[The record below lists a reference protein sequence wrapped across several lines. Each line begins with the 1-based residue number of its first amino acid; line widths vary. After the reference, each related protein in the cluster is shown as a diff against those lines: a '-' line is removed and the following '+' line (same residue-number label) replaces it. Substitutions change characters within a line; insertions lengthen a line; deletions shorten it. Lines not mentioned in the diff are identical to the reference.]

1 MASNDVI
8 AFGVVDYVVFSG
20 MLVISTLTGIYHGFA
35 KGGQHSTSRCTAIT
49 DWKNTI
55 LADKSM
61 HFLPVAMSI
70 LVSFTS
76 PLSIMGTPA
85 EIYVHGIRYAVFSL
99 SLLWCLPMVAYLYLP
114 VFQNLQL
121 TSAYEYMEMRF
132 NFPLRI
138 LVAIIFIIQSAF
150 YMAACLVGP
159 AIAIE
164 AVQNFDFWK
173 TIVLT
178 GLLCTLYTAF
188 GGMKGVIWT
197 DVFQFFII
205 IGTLLAVIVMAA
217 VKVGGF
223 TEVFEANN
231 ENGRLDI
238 FGFELDPTVRLTFF
252 NSFIG
257 GAITMS
263 PMYVSQTAV
272 QRYMTIRSLKKSQAS
287 VLINIPFTLVTL
299 PCMYFTGLALYAFYN
314 NGMSHLQP
322 AINSTFSPELQTM
335 ISSVQGADVN
345 HEPNYSSADQIV
357 VYFVSSQFGKIPGLQ
372 GLFVSCLFAGTLSSV
387 SSSLNSM
394 TAVTLEDFIKQY
406 RKWQASRTGKP
417 IYQNDRMDTFVSKLL
432 TCVYGICGVG
442 LSFVAVNLGSLIV
455 LGNSI
460 LGVTGGPILAAF
472 TVGVLYKR
480 ANGIGMLI
488 GTLLGFGV
496 GFWIAAGAFASNNIP
511 TDDIV
516 GLYKVSYMMYG
527 FYATVVTIVIGIV
540 VSEIVRLFVREERM
554 KYVDPIL
561 LATFMRP
568 SGWTK
573 ADSTLV
579 KAGDEGELEKN

>member
-1 MASNDVI
+1 MASSNDVT

-20 MLVISTLTGIYHGFA
+20 MLAISTLTGIYNGFA
-35 KGGQHSTSRCTAIT
+35 KGGQHSTSRYL
-49 DWKNTI
+49 
-55 LADKSM
+55 LADKNM

-76 PLSIMGTPA
+76 PLSIMGLPA
-85 EIYVHGIRYAVFSL
+85 EIYVHGIQYAIFAL
-99 SLLWCLPMVAYLYLP
+99 SLLWCLPLVAFLYLP
-114 VFQNLQL
+114 VFQGLQL

-132 NFPLRI
+132 NIPLRI
-138 LVAIIFIIQSAF
+138 LVAIIFMIQSVF

-164 AVQNFDFWK
+164 AVLNFEFWK

-178 GLLCTLYTAF
+178 GFLCTLYTTL

-197 DVFQFFII
+197 DVFQFFVI
-205 IGTLLAVIVMAA
+205 IGTLVAVIVMITM
-217 VKVGGF
+217 KVGGF
-223 TEVFEANN
+223 TAVFEANN

-238 FGFELDPTVRLTFF
+238 FGFELDPTERLTVFTGLV
-252 NSFIG
+252 G
-257 GAITMS
+257 GAVGIS
-263 PMYVSQTAV
+263 PMYISQTAV
-272 QRYMTIRSLKKSQAS
+272 QRYMTIKSLKMSQAS
-287 VLINIPFTLVTL
+287 VLINIPLNAFFTM
-299 PCMYFTGLALYAFYN
+299 PCIYFTGLALYAFYN
-314 NGMSHLQP
+314 HGMSPLQP
-322 AINSTFSPELQTM
+322 AVNSTFSQELQTM
-335 ISSVQGADVN
+335 LPSGDGANVN
-345 HEPNYSSADQIV
+345 YEPNYSSADQII
-357 VYFVSSQFGKIPGLQ
+357 VYFVSSQFGEIPGLQ
-372 GLFVSCLFAGTLSSV
+372 GLFVACLFAGTLSSV
-387 SSSLNSM
+387 SSALNSM
-394 TAVTLEDFIKQY
+394 TAITLEDFIKQY
-406 RKWQASRTGKP
+406 RKWQASRSGKP

-455 LGNSI
+455 LGNAI

-480 ANGIGMLI
+480 ANGIGMLL
-488 GTLLGFGV
+488 GTLLGFGI
-496 GFWIAAGAFASNNIP
+496 GFWIAAGAFANTNTP
-511 TDDIV
+511 AENV
-516 GLYKVSYMMYG
+516 FGLYKVSYMMYG

-554 KYVDPIL
+554 KCVDPIL

-573 ADSTLV
+573 ADSSLV
-579 KAGDEGELEKN
+579 KTGDEGELEEN